1 MDVRQQLVT
10 ILNVDFTHQLAA
22 EAAHNRSLF
31 DELFALCSDNEK
43 RAAWRAAWV
52 IEKVAL
58 KNAES
63 FNNQDVERIIEM
75 TLNTPYEGVRR
86 SCLTMLLH
94 FPQITEVNID
104 LLNAC
109 YNWLLSPKQPIA
121 IQALSLK
128 LVHRFCSFEP
138 ELLNEL
144 RVVVENIDQEMYSK
158 GMKSV
163 LRKMHKLLN

>member
-1 MDVRQQLVT
+1 MDVREQLVT

-22 EAAHNRSLF
+22 EAAHNRTLF
-31 DELFALCSDNEK
+31 DTLFALCSDTEK

-58 KNAES
+58 KNPES
-63 FNNQDVERIIEM
+63 FGELDVERIIDM

-94 FPQITEVNID
+94 FPQITDVNID
-104 LLNAC
+104 LLNKC
-109 YNWLLSPKQPIA
+109 YAWLLSPKQPIA

-128 LVHRFCSFEP
+128 LVHRFCTFEP
-138 ELLNEL
+138 ELFNEL
-144 RVVVENIDQEMYSK
+144 RVVVDNIDEHMYSK
-158 GMKSV
+158 GMHSV
-163 LRKMHKLLN
+163 LRKMRKLLN